1 LSDAFKILNDQ
12 TIVTLNWFQFYQ
24 HP

>member
-1 LSDAFKILNDQ
+1 LSDVFKILNDQ